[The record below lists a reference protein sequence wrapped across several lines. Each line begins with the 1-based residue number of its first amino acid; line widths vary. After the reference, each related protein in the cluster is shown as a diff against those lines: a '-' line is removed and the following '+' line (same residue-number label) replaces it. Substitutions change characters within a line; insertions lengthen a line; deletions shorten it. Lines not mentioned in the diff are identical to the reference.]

1 MICCF
6 SFLIINLYY
15 FFIAAISTDVSPL
28 QYYEQEYSPLPYGSP
43 APCSAF
49 FRSKRCSTISEEDS
63 KPGEPDTSMPDGSE
77 TDGIRSDSITPDGI
91 SASDPNMNNRISMC
105 STISNV
111 SSTDPNG
118 YHDIF
123 YDDLLDVTSLSQL
136 NGFSSKPQSPTST
149 SANTSRCS
157 KVSEFDVNYESV
169 LKRSTKLWKEIQTQ
183 QEHGQVDKK
192 KIAALKIFL

>member
-1 MICCF
+1 MLF
-6 SFLIINLYY
+6 SIV
-15 FFIAAISTDVSPL
+15 AISTDIPPL

-49 FRSKRCSTISEEDS
+49 FRSKRCSTISEEES
-63 KPGEPDTSMPDGSE
+63 KPGEPDASIPDGSE
-77 TDGIRSDSITPDGI
+77 PDGSVPDGITTDSITPDEI
-91 SASDPNMNNRISMC
+91 SASDPYINNRISNC
-105 STISNV
+105 STISNA
-111 SSTDPNG
+111 SSTDPHG

-123 YDDLLDVTSLSQL
+123 HDDLLDVTSLSQL
-136 NGFSSKPQSPTST
+136 NGLSSVPHSPTSV
-149 SANTSRCS
+149 SVNMSRCS
-157 KVSEFDVNYESV
+157 KVSEYDVNYESV